1 MGNTTLTPEELEA
14 MLDRAAKRGAR
25 EALHALGLHDDT
37 AAKDI
42 QEMRNLLDSWRD
54 TKRSIWGAAIR
65 WGTIAVLTFIATAVY
80 MQLGNK

>member
-14 MLDRAAKRGAR
+14 MLDRAARRGSR
-25 EALHALGLHDDT
+25 ETLHALGLHDET

-42 QEMRNLLDSWRD
+42 QEIRNLLASWRD
-54 TKRSIWGAAIR
+54 TKRSIWSAAVR
-65 WGTIAVLTFIATAVY
+65 WGTVALLTFIATAVY